1 MGYVNHIKTIF
12 ERIDEDSSGSVSRD
26 EIEKIFKDRSMTHL
40 LEALDI
46 SPYDARSMFKLLDRD
61 GSGSIDIDEF
71 CNGCLRLKG
80 EAKSFDIQCL
90 IFESQ
95 RLIAKT
101 TGLMGH
107 IEGEISDL
115 KDMVSQH
122 SGRSTQKLSA
132 SSRPF
137 AV

>member
-80 EAKSFDIQCL
+80 DARSFDVYCL
-90 IFESQ
+90 MYENQ

-101 TGLMGH
+101 TTLMRCM
-107 IEGEISDL
+107 EEQLTDL
-115 KDMVSQH
+115 KHLFTS
-122 SGRSTQKLSA
+122 
-132 SSRPF
+132 
-137 AV
+137 